1 MSPLFTLY
9 VDASASC
16 ANAYVEMA
24 AVAVKAV
31 STFFMN
37 VDPPKIVLN
46 IYVYD

>member
-1 MSPLFTLY
+1 

-31 STFFMN
+31 STFFMK
-37 VDPPKIVLN
+37 VDPPKIVL
-46 IYVYD
+46 IYYMYMTDF